1 MEGVVTDVD
10 DNKSGIVYNYNLN
23 QNYPNPFN
31 PGTIISY
38 SVANP
43 GHTSVKI
50 YDLMGSEVGTLVDS
64 YQQPGTYS
72 VSFDAS
78 TLSSGMYIYK
88 IVSGNYSASRKMI
101 VLK

>member
-1 MEGVVTDVD
+1 
-10 DNKSGIVYNYNLN
+10 
-23 QNYPNPFN
+23 
-31 PGTIISY
+31 
-38 SVANP
+38 
-43 GHTSVKI
+43 
-50 YDLMGSEVGTLVDS
+50 MGSEVGTLVDS
-64 YQQPGTYS
+64 YQQPGTYN